1 MHFSGGGVSWVFE
14 ASQWVLVLKAP
25 ALRGRLH
32 STAGFWRLFCS
43 EAVFL
48 VRPLSCGFAAS
59 HLWKKRG
66 LPGLSLN
73 WEPRTSCAACSGD
86 PTAFL
91 FWPCRCSECQE
102 SLTNWYYEKDGKLYC
117 HKDYWAK
124 FGEFCHGCSLLVTGP
139 AMVSC
144 LSAPHRP
151 PLTLSR
157 SPWSVI
163 IWYFHQEDDVLY
175 QFIQP

>member
-1 MHFSGGGVSWVFE
+1 MG
-14 ASQWVLVLKAP
+14 
-25 ALRGRLH
+25 LRGFPVGSSTQSPCSQRQAAQH
-32 STAGFWRLFCS
+32 SWFLEAFLLRSSFPWETTKLWLCRIPSLEEERTARFIIN
-43 EAVFL
+43 
-48 VRPLSCGFAAS
+48 PLGAKDQ
-59 HLWKKRG
+59 L
-66 LPGLSLN
+66 
-73 WEPRTSCAACSGD
+73 CAACSGD

-144 LSAPHRP
+144 PSAPHRP